1 MTRENEKGRMGRR
14 RPVSASISVASRARD
29 RSRSIAVDATARGAF
44 ASVVVVVE
52 DARRA
57 STRRRGSMPR
67 DAARH
72 RDRVRRHTS
81 TTRGDSDGEGR
92 CERCEWCR
100 RRRSREA
107 WDDGGGR
114 AREGRRGT
122 RARPLLGW
130 GRGRRGRDACARDD
144 AREGSRREE
153 NRTRV
158 RVCRTAWTNSC
169 ASTRETPRRRWVARR
184 RTREDDD
191 RASTRIGRGARTS
204 YDGVFALLFLNFA
217 LFACDHWGHMSFVKT
232 LYLNHARPAW
242 WQVATSTFCHA
253 NWAHLS
259 SNIFFLYIFGKLIE
273 EEEGAFG
280 VWMSYLVTGIG
291 ANLASWFLLP
301 KSVGGV
307 LGIGGAATVS
317 LGASGAVFGLFA
329 VSVLVKLSW
338 NWRRLLEV
346 VILGQFVVD
355 RFLSEAKMIAAAGS
369 GVGAGNVNHVAHLGG
384 AIAGVLLIIFSS
396 AWCRNDVVDCD
407 EYGSGRR
414 KILFDRSTVSARS
427 RVHY

>member
-1 MTRENEKGRMGRR
+1 MRTVRM
-14 RPVSASISVASRARD
+14 VSSAPL
-29 RSRSIAVDATARGAF
+29 ARGA
-44 ASVVVVVE
+44 
-52 DARRA
+52 
-57 STRRRGSMPR
+57 
-67 DAARH
+67 
-72 RDRVRRHTS
+72 
-81 TTRGDSDGEGR
+81 
-92 CERCEWCR
+92 
-100 RRRSREA
+100 
-107 WDDGGGR
+107 
-114 AREGRRGT
+114 
-122 RARPLLGW
+122 
-130 GRGRRGRDACARDD
+130 GRRGRSRARGEARD
-144 AREGSRREE
+144 AR
-153 NRTRV
+153 
-158 RVCRTAWTNSC
+158 A
-169 ASTRETPRRRWVARR
+169 AVARVGTRTTGTR
-184 RTREDDD
+184 RVSAGRRARGVATRGKSDAGAGLPDGVDELMRKYAGDAATSMGRAAANAARTTT

-232 LYLNHARPAW
+232 LYLNHARPTW
-242 WQVATSTFCHA
+242 WQFATSTFCHA

-384 AIAGVLLIIFSS
+384 AIAGVLLIIFLQ
-396 AWCRNDVVDCD
+396 RMVP
-407 EYGSGRR
+407 
-414 KILFDRSTVSARS
+414 K
-427 RVHY
+427 

>member
-1 MTRENEKGRMGRR
+1 MRTVRM
-14 RPVSASISVASRARD
+14 VSSAPL
-29 RSRSIAVDATARGAF
+29 ARGAGRRERWR
-44 ASVVVVVE
+44 ARGE
-52 DARRA
+52 ARDARAAVARVGTRTTG
-57 STRRRGSMPR
+57 TRRVRAGRRARGVATRGKSDAGAGLPDGVDELMR
-67 DAARH
+67 KYAGDAA
-72 RDRVRRHTS
+72 TS
-81 TTRGDSDGEGR
+81 M
-92 CERCEWCR
+92 
-100 RRRSREA
+100 
-107 WDDGGGR
+107 GR
-114 AREGRRGT
+114 AAANA
-122 RARPLLGW
+122 AR
-130 GRGRRGRDACARDD
+130 
-144 AREGSRREE
+144 
-153 NRTRV
+153 T
-158 RVCRTAWTNSC
+158 TT
-169 ASTRETPRRRWVARR
+169 
-184 RTREDDD
+184 

-232 LYLNHARPAW
+232 LYLNHARPTW
-242 WQVATSTFCHA
+242 WQFATSTFCHA

-384 AIAGVLLIIFSS
+384 AIAGVLLIIFLQ
-396 AWCRNDVVDCD
+396 RMVP
-407 EYGSGRR
+407 
-414 KILFDRSTVSARS
+414 K
-427 RVHY
+427 

>member
-1 MTRENEKGRMGRR
+1 MTATARAIASSARRRRGDGRVGGVHRVHRARDARRIDVIDVIMHAINHRGGLGRR
-14 RPVSASISVASRARD
+14 RRAVRHTTMGATMRATVRATPTMGIARSVSSASRAR
-29 RSRSIAVDATARGAF
+29 RGAGGTTRRK
-44 ASVVVVVE
+44 ARAAVGPSGTTTTRATTTR
-52 DARRA
+52 DAR
-57 STRRRGSMPR
+57 
-67 DAARH
+67 
-72 RDRVRRHTS
+72 
-81 TTRGDSDGEGR
+81 
-92 CERCEWCR
+92 
-100 RRRSREA
+100 
-107 WDDGGGR
+107 
-114 AREGRRGT
+114 
-122 RARPLLGW
+122 
-130 GRGRRGRDACARDD
+130 
-144 AREGSRREE
+144 
-153 NRTRV
+153 
-158 RVCRTAWTNSC
+158 
-169 ASTRETPRRRWVARR
+169 ARR
-184 RTREDDD
+184 RVVTRGKSDASGLPDGVDELMRKYAGDAAKTVG
-191 RASTRIGRGARTS
+191 RAAANAARTTTSATTRIARGARTS

-217 LFACDHWGHMSFVKT
+217 LFACDHWAHMSFVKT
-232 LYLNHARPAW
+232 LYLNHARPTW
-242 WQVATSTFCHA
+242 WQFATSTFCHA

-338 NWRRLLEV
+338 NWRRILEV

-384 AIAGVLLIIFSS
+384 AIAGVLLIIFLQ
-396 AWCRNDVVDCD
+396 RMVP
-407 EYGSGRR
+407 
-414 KILFDRSTVSARS
+414 K
-427 RVHY
+427 

>member
-1 MTRENEKGRMGRR
+1 MRTVRM
-14 RPVSASISVASRARD
+14 VSSAPL
-29 RSRSIAVDATARGAF
+29 ARG
-44 ASVVVVVE
+44 
-52 DARRA
+52 
-57 STRRRGSMPR
+57 M
-67 DAARH
+67 
-72 RDRVRRHTS
+72 
-81 TTRGDSDGEGR
+81 
-92 CERCEWCR
+92 
-100 RRRSREA
+100 
-107 WDDGGGR
+107 
-114 AREGRRGT
+114 
-122 RARPLLGW
+122 
-130 GRGRRGRDACARDD
+130 GRRGRSRARGEARD
-144 AREGSRREE
+144 ARAAVARVGT
-153 NRTRV
+153 RTTGTRRV
-158 RVCRTAWTNSC
+158 RAGRRARGVATRGKSDAGAGLPDGVDELMRKYAGDAATSMGRAAANAARTT
-169 ASTRETPRRRWVARR
+169 T
-184 RTREDDD
+184 

-232 LYLNHARPAW
+232 LYLNHARPTW
-242 WQVATSTFCHA
+242 WQFATSTFCHA

-384 AIAGVLLIIFSS
+384 AIAGVLLIIFLQ
-396 AWCRNDVVDCD
+396 RMVP
-407 EYGSGRR
+407 
-414 KILFDRSTVSARS
+414 K
-427 RVHY
+427 

>member
-1 MTRENEKGRMGRR
+1 MRTVRTFSSASLAPGAGRR
-14 RPVSASISVASRARD
+14 ERSRARGEARD
-29 RSRSIAVDATARGAF
+29 ARAAVARLGTTTTGTRRVRAGRRARGVA
-44 ASVVVVVE
+44 
-52 DARRA
+52 
-57 STRRRGSMPR
+57 TRGKSGAGAGLPDGVDELMRKYAG
-67 DAARH
+67 DAAK
-72 RDRVRRHTS
+72 S
-81 TTRGDSDGEGR
+81 M
-92 CERCEWCR
+92 
-100 RRRSREA
+100 
-107 WDDGGGR
+107 GR
-114 AREGRRGT
+114 AAANA
-122 RARPLLGW
+122 AR
-130 GRGRRGRDACARDD
+130 
-144 AREGSRREE
+144 
-153 NRTRV
+153 T
-158 RVCRTAWTNSC
+158 TT
-169 ASTRETPRRRWVARR
+169 
-184 RTREDDD
+184 

-232 LYLNHARPAW
+232 LYLNHARPTW
-242 WQVATSTFCHA
+242 WQFATSTFCHA

-384 AIAGVLLIIFSS
+384 AIAGVLLIIFLQ
-396 AWCRNDVVDCD
+396 RMVP
-407 EYGSGRR
+407 
-414 KILFDRSTVSARS
+414 K
-427 RVHY
+427 

>member
-1 MTRENEKGRMGRR
+1 MSAGRRARGVATRGKSDAGAGLPDGVDELMRKYAGDAATSMGR
-14 RPVSASISVASRARD
+14 AAAN
-29 RSRSIAVDATARGAF
+29 
-44 ASVVVVVE
+44 
-52 DARRA
+52 
-57 STRRRGSMPR
+57 
-67 DAARH
+67 AAR
-72 RDRVRRHTS
+72 
-81 TTRGDSDGEGR
+81 TT
-92 CERCEWCR
+92 
-100 RRRSREA
+100 
-107 WDDGGGR
+107 
-114 AREGRRGT
+114 T
-122 RARPLLGW
+122 
-130 GRGRRGRDACARDD
+130 
-144 AREGSRREE
+144 
-153 NRTRV
+153 
-158 RVCRTAWTNSC
+158 
-169 ASTRETPRRRWVARR
+169 
-184 RTREDDD
+184 

-232 LYLNHARPAW
+232 LYLNHARPTW
-242 WQVATSTFCHA
+242 WQFATSTFCHA

-384 AIAGVLLIIFSS
+384 AIAGVLLIIFLQ
-396 AWCRNDVVDCD
+396 RMVP
-407 EYGSGRR
+407 
-414 KILFDRSTVSARS
+414 K
-427 RVHY
+427 

>member
-1 MTRENEKGRMGRR
+1 VRAGRRARGVATRGKSDAGAGLPDGVDELMRKYAGDAATSMGR
-14 RPVSASISVASRARD
+14 AAAN
-29 RSRSIAVDATARGAF
+29 
-44 ASVVVVVE
+44 
-52 DARRA
+52 
-57 STRRRGSMPR
+57 
-67 DAARH
+67 AAR
-72 RDRVRRHTS
+72 
-81 TTRGDSDGEGR
+81 TT
-92 CERCEWCR
+92 
-100 RRRSREA
+100 
-107 WDDGGGR
+107 
-114 AREGRRGT
+114 T
-122 RARPLLGW
+122 
-130 GRGRRGRDACARDD
+130 
-144 AREGSRREE
+144 
-153 NRTRV
+153 
-158 RVCRTAWTNSC
+158 
-169 ASTRETPRRRWVARR
+169 
-184 RTREDDD
+184 

-232 LYLNHARPAW
+232 LYLNHARPTW
-242 WQVATSTFCHA
+242 WQFATSTFCHA

-384 AIAGVLLIIFSS
+384 AIAGVLLIIFLQ
-396 AWCRNDVVDCD
+396 RMVP
-407 EYGSGRR
+407 
-414 KILFDRSTVSARS
+414 K
-427 RVHY
+427 

>member
-1 MTRENEKGRMGRR
+1 MRAGRRARGVATRGKSDAGAGLPDGVDELMRKYAGDAAKSMGR
-14 RPVSASISVASRARD
+14 A
-29 RSRSIAVDATARGAF
+29 
-44 ASVVVVVE
+44 
-52 DARRA
+52 
-57 STRRRGSMPR
+57 
-67 DAARH
+67 AARAA
-72 RDRVRRHTS
+72 RTTTS
-81 TTRGDSDGEGR
+81 
-92 CERCEWCR
+92 
-100 RRRSREA
+100 
-107 WDDGGGR
+107 
-114 AREGRRGT
+114 
-122 RARPLLGW
+122 
-130 GRGRRGRDACARDD
+130 
-144 AREGSRREE
+144 
-153 NRTRV
+153 
-158 RVCRTAWTNSC
+158 
-169 ASTRETPRRRWVARR
+169 
-184 RTREDDD
+184 
-191 RASTRIGRGARTS
+191 ASTRIGRGARTS

-232 LYLNHARPAW
+232 LYLNHARPTW
-242 WQVATSTFCHA
+242 WQFATSTFCHA

-384 AIAGVLLIIFSS
+384 AIAGVLLIIFLQ
-396 AWCRNDVVDCD
+396 RMVP
-407 EYGSGRR
+407 
-414 KILFDRSTVSARS
+414 K
-427 RVHY
+427 